1 MTYSEIISLID
12 SKDRKGW
19 ESLFLMYG
27 RKFYG
32 FAVNNW
38 GFDEDSAW
46 EVVYQTLQTII
57 LKIGEYEIQSQV
69 HFDNLLFKIFINYLR
84 QYYRKTKK
92 TDDVTIISLSDLE
105 VAASNETEENTVESE
120 LKNPFTK
127 EFFSDYLEND
137 ETENP
142 KLKQLEFALE
152 KLEPQEK
159 DLLLLKANGFTY
171 DQIAEMLKIANNQL
185 KVKHHR
191 AKNKLIKLLQAL

>member
-92 TDDVTIISLSDLE
+92 TDDFTIISLSDLE

-142 KLKQLEFALE
+142 KLKQLELALE

>member
-92 TDDVTIISLSDLE
+92 TDDITIISLSDQE
-105 VAASNETEENTVESE
+105 VAGSNETEENTVESE

-142 KLKQLEFALE
+142 KLKQLELALE

>member
-1 MTYSEIISLID
+1 M
-12 SKDRKGW
+12 
-19 ESLFLMYG
+19 
-27 RKFYG
+27 
-32 FAVNNW
+32 
-38 GFDEDSAW
+38 
-46 EVVYQTLQTII
+46 VYQTLQTII

-92 TDDVTIISLSDLE
+92 TDDITVISLSDLE

-142 KLKQLEFALE
+142 KLKQLELALE

>member
-32 FAVNNW
+32 FALNNW

-142 KLKQLEFALE
+142 KLKQLELALE